1 MLFVVVFFQAIKR
14 QRFLSSASTQSQAT
28 QRTALS
34 SETSLL
40 EKARKSLP
48 SHLPLSYN
56 HMSLMNT
63 PTSDPPTAKGSLA
76 HIDEH
81 CDETM
86 TLIGSV
92 SMLSDENQPVMFD
105 VGSNKMTMYV
115 GGDDSSGYEGT
126 APDVNMNISI
136 SKSNT
141 MNSYK
146 SLEVHAPLATLD
158 TMNDL
163 NTAAVNV

>member
-1 MLFVVVFFQAIKR
+1 
-14 QRFLSSASTQSQAT
+14 
-28 QRTALS
+28 
-34 SETSLL
+34 
-40 EKARKSLP
+40 
-48 SHLPLSYN
+48 
-56 HMSLMNT
+56 MNT
-63 PTSDPPTAKGSLA
+63 PTSDQPTARGSLA

-92 SMLSDENQPVMFD
+92 SMFSDENQPVVFD
-105 VGSNKMTMYV
+105 VGSNKMTMTYV
-115 GGDDSSGYEGT
+115 GGDDSSGYEET
-126 APDVNMNISI
+126 APDVNMNISM

-163 NTAAVNV
+163 NTAAVNVWMFNLHVRMRYFFINHTD

>member
-1 MLFVVVFFQAIKR
+1 
-14 QRFLSSASTQSQAT
+14 
-28 QRTALS
+28 
-34 SETSLL
+34 
-40 EKARKSLP
+40 
-48 SHLPLSYN
+48 
-56 HMSLMNT
+56 MNT
-63 PTSDPPTAKGSLA
+63 PTSGPPTARGSLA

-81 CDETM
+81 CDETL